1 MPEQSVYDAPRQLAG
16 RAGRL
21 DQAGALEATDSRR
34 AERARDREPLPEPT
48 GQTAQSRTPT
58 IDVAVDKDIKRLIE
72 RSRAAQ
78 GLPPRITDP
87 VVLARVA
94 ALVQAAL
101 GRKAA
106 RRQPASYHF

>member
-72 RSRAAQ
+72 RSRAA
-78 GLPPRITDP
+78 LDRKS
-87 VVLARVA
+87 VV
-94 ALVQAAL
+94 
-101 GRKAA
+101 
-106 RRQPASYHF
+106 